1 MKVNIGSPCKINLS
15 LRITSKRNDGF
26 HDIHSLF
33 LKIPSIEML
42 TINKRNIKN
51 VNDIVITRNFD
62 IKGKNIISKILEIS
76 RSKGVPIPPLEIEI
90 YKNVPPGTGL
100 GAGSGNAAAFLLW
113 LYSNFSKAADIE
125 PEIIGSD
132 VPFLAG
138 NAEMAVI
145 KGRGELLYPI
155 SGDYSHLRTILFI
168 PEWRSNT
175 REAYCSLDSMRCEMP
190 DYFIQHESQIED
202 EIAGIC
208 DHLER
213 EKRYGLLPNDFLPCL
228 ESQHP
233 EYRDLF
239 SFLSE
244 TNAIAWGVTGSGS
257 AAFAI
262 YSKKFELSPIEAAEK
277 LFNWLEQ
284 IIVQG

>member
-15 LRITSKRNDGF
+15 LRVMSKRNDGF

-33 LKIPSIEML
+33 LRIPSIEML

-62 IKGKNIISKILEIS
+62 IQGKNIISTILEIS

-90 YKNVPPGTGL
+90 YKNIPPGTGL

-132 VPFLAG
+132 VPFLTG
-138 NAEMAVI
+138 SAEMAVI
-145 KGRGELLYPI
+145 KGRGELLDPV
-155 SGDYSHLRTILFI
+155 SGDHSHLRTLLFI

-175 REAYCSLDSMRCEMP
+175 RDAYSSLDSMRSEMP
-190 DYFIQHESQIED
+190 EYFIQDESQVEE

-208 DHLER
+208 NHLDR
-213 EKRYGLLPNDFLPCL
+213 EKRYGLLPNDFLPFL

-262 YSKKFELSPIEAAEK
+262 FSKKSEFPPIEAAEK